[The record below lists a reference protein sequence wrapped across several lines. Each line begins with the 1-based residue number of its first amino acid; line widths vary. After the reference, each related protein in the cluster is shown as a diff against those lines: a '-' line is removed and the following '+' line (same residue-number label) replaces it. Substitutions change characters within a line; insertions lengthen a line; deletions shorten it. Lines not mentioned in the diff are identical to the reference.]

1 MHLTKALRELKRWV
15 AGGAVRAHR
24 HAHYS
29 DEELLARTDEFNL
42 NAERH
47 WKEVASEPEGRWHPL
62 NKPVSTVEDTPD
74 IFYRLGLVLDA
85 LDLGVG
91 HTVLDFGAGSCW
103 LSSILNRLRCRTV
116 SLDVSQTALDL
127 GRELFALDPR
137 HRMDL
142 APRFLLYDGRCI
154 PLPDASVDRVVCFD
168 AYHHVPNGEEVLR
181 EIFRVLKNGGRAVF
195 AEPGDEHS
203 HTDHSALEVE
213 RCGILENDFHLDRF
227 LGQAKTLGFEAAF
240 VKPYPA
246 PDLAV
251 SDSVYFSFLA
261 GRESAFPMSKAR
273 AQMRNFSVFGILKG
287 TPLRDSRKPGAFT
300 AEIVVPADRRTVRGP
315 GGGSVSVPLHVTNT
329 GDTLWLHE
337 VDPVGGYVSVGAF
350 LFNAGGE
357 LLSRGLARAPLPRD
371 VAPGETA
378 DVALLLPLPKDL
390 GRYVA
395 RLDVVSEWITW
406 GAHHG
411 SPTPEVELIVE
422 GHADSSEPQ
431 QLLARMA
438 RLDDDGRVDLSA
450 RPGAPI
456 EVPLR
461 VTNDGDTRWK
471 HHPAG
476 GHGVVAVGGHLFD
489 ATEAVVNLDFLR
501 VPLPRAVEP
510 GATVDVVVGFHAP
523 EAPGRYRLE
532 LDLVDEGIAWFGHRG
547 SPTLSLGLLVD

>member
-1 MHLTKALRELKRWV
+1 MHLKRALRALKRKALGA
-15 AGGAVRAHR
+15 AGRDHG
-24 HAHYS
+24 HAHYT

-74 IFYRLGLVLDA
+74 IFYRLGIVLDA

-116 SLDVSQTALDL
+116 SLDVSPTALEL

-142 APRFLLYDGRCI
+142 GPRFLVYDGRHI

-181 EIFRVLKNGGRAVF
+181 EIFRVLRAGGRAVF

-213 RCGILENDFHLDRF
+213 RCGILENDFHLDAF
-227 LGQAKTLGFEAAF
+227 LAQARAIGFDSAF

-246 PDLAV
+246 ADLAL
-251 SDSVYFSFLA
+251 SESAYFSFLA
-261 GRESAFPMSKAR
+261 GRSSTFPMSRAR
-273 AQMRNFSVFGILKG
+273 AQMRNFSVFAILKG
-287 TPLRDSRKPGAFT
+287 RSVRDSRKPGAFT
-300 AEIVVPADRRTVRGP
+300 AEIVVPADRRAVRGRS
-315 GGGSVSVPLHVTNT
+315 GESVSIPLRVTNT

-337 VDPVGGYVSVGAF
+337 ADPVGGYVSIGAF
-350 LFNAGGE
+350 LFGADGE
-357 LLSRGLARAPLPRD
+357 LLSRGLARASLPRP
-371 VAPGETA
+371 VAPGESA
-378 DVALLLPLPKDL
+378 DVDLVLPLPQAI

-411 SPTPEVELIVE
+411 SPTPEIELVVE
-422 GHADSSEPQ
+422 GYADSAQPQ
-431 QLLARMA
+431 TLLARIE
-438 RLDDDGRVDLSA
+438 RLDGGAALSA
-450 RPGAPI
+450 VPGAPI
-456 EVPLR
+456 EMPLR
-461 VTNDGDTRWK
+461 LTNAGDTRWR
-471 HHPAG
+471 HEPAG
-476 GHGVVAVGGHLFD
+476 ARGVVAVGAHLFD
-489 ATEAVVNLDFLR
+489 AGEAVVSFDFLR
-501 VPLPRAVEP
+501 APLPCEVEV
-510 GATVDVVVGFHAP
+510 GATVDVVVAFRAP
-523 EAPGRYRLE
+523 EASGRYRLE
-532 LDLVDEGIAWFGHRG
+532 LDLVDEGITWFGHGG
-547 SPTLSLGLLVD
+547 SPTVSLSLLVG